1 MKYYTIFLAIK
12 TILNRIIKLLKL
24 RMEMSAFV
32 KQVEAFEFEMN
43 MSIKL
48 KFDIQ
53 TNGEI
58 SLFKLIGL
66 VESL

>member
-1 MKYYTIFLAIK
+1 LKYYTIFLAIK

-48 KFDIQ
+48 KFGIQ

-58 SLFKLIGL
+58 SLF
-66 VESL
+66 

>member
-1 MKYYTIFLAIK
+1 
-12 TILNRIIKLLKL
+12 
-24 RMEMSAFV
+24 MEMSAFV

-66 VESL
+66 VESLWDATLYTVVEP